1 MEVLQHRCQLSARSF
16 ISYYGTVMTER
27 KEGRGQEHE
36 VETRKD
42 LKEEQ
47 DEVGQG
53 GEMEKKGEMG
63 KR

>member
-1 MEVLQHRCQLSARSF
+1 
-16 ISYYGTVMTER
+16 MTGR
-27 KEGRGQEHE
+27 KEGRRQEHE

-47 DEVGQG
+47 DKVGQG
-53 GEMEKKGEMG
+53 GEKEKKGEMG